1 VIAQHLLDRGHIG
14 ISPNHHYHSLDH
26 MFLGVALHSP
36 LRNSLPLISAA
47 IYCAVARRFNLQA
60 SPCSFPFHVHAIV
73 RAPDGFDLNGNLLP
87 VPTSSPPRETQFN
100 PSAST
105 TLYMDPFHTPEPVA
119 PSTLIGQLSYIA
131 RQQGTTFSPARTLS
145 FLSPAGPRDIAIRAA
160 LNIQNSPQQ
169 SPPPPTFPI
178 STASAA
184 YSAAWALTILS
195 THPLQLRQNLAVLFN
210 QFVSLSPAFT
220 HDLPLIER
228 YILPLAASLPLAEQF
243 RHYTASLRASDTT
256 PKIPKRRS
264 DPANHGVKY
273 KIGQVFR
280 HRMRNYLA
288 CITGW
293 DAHCNMPE
301 GWIMMNQ
308 VGRLARGKHQ
318 PFYNVM

>member
-1 VIAQHLLDRGHIG
+1 VIAQHLLDRGYIG

-73 RAPDGFDLNGNLLP
+73 RAPDGFDLNGNLLT
-87 VPTSSPPRETQFN
+87 VPTSSPHHETQFD

-105 TLYMDPFHTPEPVA
+105 TLYMDPFHTSEPVA
-119 PSTLIGQLSYIA
+119 AYTLIGQLSFIA
-131 RQQGTTFSPARTLS
+131 RQRGATFTPDQTLS
-145 FLSPAGPRDIAIRAA
+145 FLSPARPRDITIRAA

-169 SPPPPTFPI
+169 SPPPPAFPI
-178 STASAA
+178 SPVSAA

-195 THPLQLRQNLAVLFN
+195 SHPLQLRQNLAMLSN

-228 YILPLAASLPLAEQF
+228 YVLPLTASLPLAEQF
-243 RHYTASLRASDTT
+243 RGYIVSLRDDDIT
-256 PKIPKRRS
+256 PKTPKRRS
-264 DPANHGVKY
+264 DLANRGVKY

-280 HRMRNYLA
+280 HRMRGYLA

-293 DAHCNMPE
+293 DARCVMPE
-301 GWIMMNQ
+301 GWIVVNQ
-308 VGRLARGKHQ
+308 VGRLERGRYQ